1 MTSRRTRNPVTVPP
15 ATPDPPASPERHVQ
29 HTPPNDN
36 FNNLV
41 SRLAEALKNGH
52 THMSLLPEEA
62 PDASDD
68 ESSDNGDSEAVNLI
82 PQRIQTTLP
91 DPTITPPET
100 FDGKPAKFATFM
112 AQCTLHITLCTNTF
126 RTDEQRVLFVAS
138 YLRNEPLTWAL
149 EIVND
154 PNHTLRHNYVAFKDA
169 LTRIYGNQVYKLQAE
184 EKILRLS

>member
-68 ESSDNGDSEAVNLI
+68 ESSDNSDSEAGNSVPAHSQLA
-82 PQRIQTTLP
+82 LP
-91 DPTITPPET
+91 THSDPTITPPET
-100 FDGKPAKFATFM
+100 FDGKPAKFDNFM
-112 AQCTLHITLCTNTF
+112 TQRALHITVRTNTF
-126 RTDEQRVLFVAS
+126 
-138 YLRNEPLTWAL
+138 
-149 EIVND
+149 
-154 PNHTLRHNYVAFKDA
+154 
-169 LTRIYGNQVYKLQAE
+169 
-184 EKILRLS
+184 